1 MSVYKAINA
10 VQKTMAGTGI
20 SKGQFNKYDKYS
32 FRGIDDVYNAL
43 GPALAEAGLVIL
55 PRVTERQ
62 VQERPTQK
70 GGTQMAVT
78 LQVEFD
84 FIAAEDGSKHTVVAF
99 GEAMDRG
106 DKATPKAMAA
116 AYKYMAFQAFCIPV
130 DGQPDADQE
139 THRIERAPA
148 QPKQQPT
155 VPASPAVDPD
165 ALIADTQAAWIKK
178 TLQATSADVAKF
190 CAHFQVPSVD
200 ALKTSQLPTVKQ
212 AITAKKTQV
221 ATAATLN
228 DKVK

>member
-1 MSVYKAINA
+1 MEGMQVYAAINA
-10 VQKTMAGTGI
+10 VQRALVKGGI
-20 SKGQFNKYDKYS
+20 AKGQTNTYDKYR

-55 PRVTERQ
+55 PRVVNREA
-62 VQERPTQK
+62 QEKPTQK

-78 LQVEFD
+78 LTVEFD
-84 FIAAEDGSKHTVVAF
+84 FIAAEDGSKHTVIAF

-130 DGQPDADQE
+130 DGQPDADAESHVVVNQ
-139 THRIERAPA
+139 APA
-148 QPKQQPT
+148 RT
-155 VPASPAVDPD
+155 VQAALAVDPD
-165 ALIADTQAAWIKK
+165 VLIAETQAAWIKK
-178 TLQATSADVAKF
+178 TLQATRADVAKF

-200 ALKTSQLPTVKQ
+200 ALKASQLPAVKQ

-221 ATAATLN
+221 ASAADLN
-228 DKVK
+228 KSL